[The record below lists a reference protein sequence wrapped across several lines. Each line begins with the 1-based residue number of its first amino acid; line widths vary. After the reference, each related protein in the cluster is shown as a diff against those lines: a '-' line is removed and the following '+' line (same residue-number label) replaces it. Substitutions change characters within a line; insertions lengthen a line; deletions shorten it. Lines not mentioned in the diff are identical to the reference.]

1 MRKSA
6 VAGMIILLPL
16 APWVAAGELTRAG
29 KMPQIIAF
37 DGAELTGD
45 HTHVVGDIRRLGTW
59 DHRISSLI
67 ILSGTWECFDND
79 EFTGTHMAT

>member
-29 KMPQIIAF
+29 EMPQIIAF
-37 DGAELTGD
+37 DGTELTGD
-45 HTHVVGDIRRLGTW
+45 HTHIVGDIRRLGTW

-67 ILSGTWECFDND
+67 VLSGTWECFDDD
-79 EFTGTHMAT
+79 EFTGTSMAT

>member
-29 KMPQIIAF
+29 EMPQIIAF
-37 DGAELTGD
+37 DGTELTGD
-45 HTHVVGDIRRLGTW
+45 HTHIVGDIRRLGTW

-67 ILSGTWECFDND
+67 ILSGTWECFDD
-79 EFTGTHMAT
+79 EEFTGTHMAT

>member
-1 MRKSA
+1 MRTMA
-6 VAGMIILLPL
+6 VAGMITLLAL
-16 APWVAAGELTRAG
+16 ASWVTAGELGRAG
-29 KMPQIIAF
+29 ELPQIIAF

-59 DHRISSLI
+59 DNSIASLI
-67 ILSGTWECFDND
+67 IVSGTWECFDDD

>member
-29 KMPQIIAF
+29 EMPQIIAF
-37 DGAELTGD
+37 DGTELTGD
-45 HTHVVGDIRRLGTW
+45 HTHIVGDIRRLGTW

-67 ILSGTWECFDND
+67 ILSGTWECFDDD
-79 EFTGTHMAT
+79 EFTGTNMAT